1 MAKFQ
6 FRLEPMKKYRE
17 NRLLMG
23 RKDLARLENQL
34 ADLTARKKHLEQQRS
49 DLVQEV
55 RAIEH
60 SWADAHLAAEL
71 VPLQETRIAGVVREM
86 KFLEDEIERQ
96 RRWVAQLG
104 QELRVVEKLEQKQK
118 EAFEAEQVLK
128 EKRRLDGWVAERWRP
143 TPDDSGEVVE

>member
-23 RKDLARLENQL
+23 RKDLARLENQF
-34 ADLTARKKHLEQQRS
+34 ADLDARKAHLEQQRL
-49 DLVQEV
+49 DLIQDG

-60 SWADAHLAAEL
+60 SWAEAHLAAEL
-71 VPLQETRIAGVVREM
+71 VPLQDTRIAGVVREM

-104 QELRVVEKLEQKQK
+104 QELRVVEKLEQKQR
-118 EAFEAEQVLK
+118 EAFDAEQLLK
-128 EKRRLDGWVAERWRP
+128 EKRRMDGWVAERWRP
-143 TPDDSGEVVE
+143 ENHEGNEAGE